1 MANRI
6 REAELEESLEE
17 IEEMVIEKIKEI
29 AMKLAR
35 NKENMETI
43 LNDQAVAQL
52 KEFLDRN
59 AKKQV

>member
-1 MANRI
+1 LANRI
-6 REAELEESLEE
+6 REAELEESLEK